1 MRRVSYLESIH
12 LGSLNFKE
20 IPICLCVVPFVTQWS
35 GIQKDQKGSSLF
47 ITLTSFIWISVPHEP
62 QHRAWAMSQSFDQI
76 YFEARSEIWRFCSLI
91 IPSNGAIRRCWC
103 LWVLSSDESKKCDP
117 CSIALSCQCSL
128 HVHHFSYPRMHVL
141 NTSEENY
148 LSISV
153 LYMSWSCFWVW
164 AHYPHIQASRFFF
177 STQIKTHIPK
187 DSERYSM
194 WINYD
199 TVLIILDLDTVS
211 KWKHKH
217 VLLKDLKATTSSLEN
232 PFEEV
237 SATAPSHGVNMTF
250 LGLR

>member
-103 LWVLSSDESKKCDP
+103 FWVLSSDESKKCDP

-128 HVHHFSYPRMHVL
+128 HVHHFSYCIPGCTCWTLPKR
-141 NTSEENY
+141 TIY
-148 LSISV
+148 LFQYCTCHEVVFGFGPTILISK
-153 LYMSWSCFWVW
+153 
-164 AHYPHIQASRFFF
+164 PPGFF
-177 STQIKTHIPK
+177 SSFKSRPTFRKI
-187 DSERYSM
+187 
-194 WINYD
+194 
-199 TVLIILDLDTVS
+199 
-211 KWKHKH
+211 
-217 VLLKDLKATTSSLEN
+217 LKDILILCE
-232 PFEEV
+232 
-237 SATAPSHGVNMTF
+237 
-250 LGLR
+250 